1 MDPSLWC
8 MVADMKAGAILGW
21 LTVVKLIAVQRPVV
35 LRTVGGLQMQA
46 PHYWKGAIALV
57 AAIWLSILALPS
69 SAAAL
74 DYNRESL
81 INSNFSN
88 RVLTADSFTKANL
101 RQSNFSQSDLIGVS
115 FFGAN
120 LEEANLEGA
129 NLTNATLDSA
139 RLVHANLTNAVLVG
153 AFAQNARFDDAT
165 ITGADFTNV
174 LLRLD
179 VQDKLCEVATG
190 TNPSTGRNTRD
201 TLDC

>member
-1 MDPSLWC
+1 
-8 MVADMKAGAILGW
+8 
-21 LTVVKLIAVQRPVV
+21 
-35 LRTVGGLQMQA
+35 MQA
-46 PHYWKGAIALV
+46 QHRWKGAIALV
-57 AAIWLSILALPS
+57 AAVWFSFLALPL
-69 SAAAL
+69 SAVAL
-74 DYNRESL
+74 DYNRENL
-81 INSNFSN
+81 VNSNFSN

-101 RQSNFSQSDLIGVS
+101 RQSNLSQSDLTGVS

-139 RLVHANLTNAVLVG
+139 RLVYANLTNAVLVG
-153 AFAQNARFDDAT
+153 AFAQNARFDGAT

-179 VQDKLCEVATG
+179 VQDKLCKVATG
-190 TNPSTGRNTRD
+190 TNPNTGRNTRD